1 MNFSF
6 SSLMASLIFGI
17 FGMYLFKLGKKRGHG
32 MIVIVSVALMA
43 YPYFVENEFLIWGI
57 GAVLTFIGYKMAL
70 A

>member
-17 FGMYLFKLGKKRGHG
+17 FGMYLFKLGKKRGHKL
-32 MIVIVSVALMA
+32 IVIISVALMA
-43 YPYFVENEFLIWGI
+43 YPYFVDSEFLIWAI
-57 GAVLTFIGYKMAL
+57 GVVLTVVGYKMAL